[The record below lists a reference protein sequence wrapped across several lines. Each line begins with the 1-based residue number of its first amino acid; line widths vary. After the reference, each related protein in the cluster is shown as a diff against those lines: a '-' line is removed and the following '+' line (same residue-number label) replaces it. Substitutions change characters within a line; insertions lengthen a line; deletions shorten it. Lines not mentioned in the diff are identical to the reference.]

1 MSRERVP
8 PSLKKAVIERAQSC
22 CEYCTSLARYSTSP
36 FAIDHI
42 IPLSRGGKTVL
53 DNLALICQGCNGSK
67 YNKVTAVDPITNRP
81 LPLFHPRQHQW
92 REHFAWNQSC
102 THMIGL
108 TPIGRAT
115 IGTLQLNRPELINLR
130 TVLYAIGDHP
140 PELYAHR

>member
-8 PSLKKAVIERAQSC
+8 PLLRKAVYERAQSC
-22 CEYCTSLARYSTSP
+22 CEYCTSLTRYSASP

-42 IPLSRGGKTVL
+42 IPRSRGGKTVL

-67 YNKVTAVDPITNRP
+67 YNKVTAFDPITNRP
-81 LPLFHPRQHQW
+81 VPLFHPRQHQW
-92 REHFAWNQSC
+92 REHFSWNQPC

-115 IGTLQLNRPELINLR
+115 IGTLQLNRPELLNLR

-140 PELYAHR
+140 PDLYA